1 MRESKRFFFKLWKR
15 GISVFAAGVMAF
27 SSIPTFSV
35 PVSAANTD
43 LPDLLKAGSVPA
55 SEDTRTEEQPFMPG
69 TGGSE
74 NFRIPAIITLENGDL
89 IAAAD
94 ARWGTWEDGG
104 GLDTIAS
111 VSGDGGKTWN
121 YSYPLYFPDSKR
133 YGGRSATTI
142 IDPGIVEGP
151 DGTVYCFADVNPTGS
166 TTYYKTIGTGTGYV
180 TVNGGRYLAITDDYE
195 NVETRPE
202 DEDLTTYE

>member
-1 MRESKRFFFKLWKR
+1 
-15 GISVFAAGVMAF
+15 
-27 SSIPTFSV
+27 
-35 PVSAANTD
+35 
-43 LPDLLKAGSVPA
+43 
-55 SEDTRTEEQPFMPG
+55 MPG

-142 IDPGIVEGP
+142 IGPGIVEGP
-151 DGTVYCFADVNPTGS
+151 FCGCKSDGKYDILQNNRDRYRICDGKWRTLSC
-166 TTYYKTIGTGTGYV
+166 YYG
-180 TVNGGRYLAITDDYE
+180 
-195 NVETRPE
+195 
-202 DEDLTTYE
+202 